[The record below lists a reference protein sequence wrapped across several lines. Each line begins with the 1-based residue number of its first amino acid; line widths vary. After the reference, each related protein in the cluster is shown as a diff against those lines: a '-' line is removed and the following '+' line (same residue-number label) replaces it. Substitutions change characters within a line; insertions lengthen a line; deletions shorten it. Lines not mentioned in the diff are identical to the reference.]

1 MIMPLSEI
9 MLVVMGLLTVS
20 MMAAAICNYIPV
32 PYTVFLVILG
42 MFLGSLARQ
51 DIGLNF
57 LLDFQLTPDLVLYLF
72 LPVLI
77 FESAINLD
85 ARSLMK
91 DIAPILVLAIP
102 ALVISTT
109 IVGLGLWFIEDF
121 NIIYAL
127 IFGALISATDPV
139 AVISLF
145 KELGAPHR
153 LTVLVEGESLLNDAT
168 AIVLFNILLGISIW
182 GQFGVFDFYVAV
194 AEFLKVFFGGLGV
207 GIIIGIVTSELLN
220 RIHANI
226 SGYLIMSI
234 VVAYSSFAIS
244 EHIMHL
250 SGVMAVVSSAIT
262 LGLLGANRI
271 PQREKETV
279 DETWDILALVCN
291 SLLFLLVGLSVD
303 VSLLFSHLDTIF
315 VAIVLVLV
323 ARAAGIYTLVPSA
336 VSIFKLPNI
345 SMREK
350 HIMWWGGL
358 KGGLA
363 IAIVL
368 SIPTTM
374 PGRETLIYVTLGVVI
389 FSLLVNASTVRPLMR
404 KLGFD
409 KFTDQEEIELQHG
422 LKQSFSQAENILKI
436 FKKANIIPRST
447 KKIIQEKTKKIF
459 EVSESTSDTYTK
471 THYVKVTAL
480 RMEMKELKYLYDI
493 GFLQYYTYMNMKI
506 LLQRESD
513 NLELNEKKNAE
524 KNATT
529 KQSPF
534 IRLEKSIIKQLREHD
549 FASSFLSRYQ
559 YLRFSQTLQR
569 NIAGL
574 LICKKVMEK
583 IDSLDDVEG
592 KIKKNI
598 INQYKQRHD
607 RRKKRLEDISAN
619 FPEFYER
626 YETRLFEKVSLNAA
640 DFFIREAYNNS
651 EFGTKIF
658 VNIKKRIDD
667 AINELPKIT
676 DSIPVLQ
683 PREMIAMV
691 PLLQGLSDK
700 LIDQLSN
707 RAKELTFLQ
716 GDLVI
721 EQGEKGDSLYIIN
734 HGELTIYKTE
744 HIDKPIA
751 ELKSGDFFG
760 EMALLGEQVRTAN
773 VKVNKPT
780 SLLRLTRKDVLLM
793 AENEPELKNRLER
806 AIEERK

>member
-1 MIMPLSEI
+1 MPLSEI

-524 KNATT
+524 KNATI

-583 IDSLDDVEG
+583 IEDLDDVESE
-592 KIKKNI
+592 IKKNI

>member
-1 MIMPLSEI
+1 MPLSEI

-447 KKIIQEKTKKIF
+447 KKIIEEKTKKIF
-459 EVSESTSDTYTK
+459 EVSESSSDAYTE

-524 KNATT
+524 KNATI

-780 SLLRLTRKDVLLM
+780 SLLRLTRKDILLM

-806 AIEERK
+806 AAEERK

>member
-9 MLVVMGLLTVS
+9 MLVLMGLLTVS

-524 KNATT
+524 KNATI

-592 KIKKNI
+592 EIKKNI

>member
-1 MIMPLSEI
+1 MPLSEI

-524 KNATT
+524 KNATI

-574 LICKKVMEK
+574 LICKKVTEK
-583 IDSLDDVEG
+583 IDGLDDIDSE
-592 KIKKNI
+592 IKKNI

>member
-1 MIMPLSEI
+1 MPLSEI

-279 DETWDILALVCN
+279 DETWDIIALVCN

-524 KNATT
+524 KNATI

-592 KIKKNI
+592 EIKKNI

>member
-9 MLVVMGLLTVS
+9 ILVVMGLLTVS
-20 MMAAAICNYIPV
+20 MMAAAICNYIPI

-42 MFLGSLARQ
+42 MFFGSLARQ
-51 DIGLNF
+51 DVGLNF

-374 PGRETLIYVTLGVVI
+374 SGRETLIYVTLGVVI

-459 EVSESTSDTYTK
+459 EVSESTSDSYTK
-471 THYVKVTAL
+471 THYIKVTAL

-583 IDSLDDVEG
+583 IDSLDDVESE
-592 KIKKNI
+592 IKKNI

-607 RRKKRLEDISAN
+607 RRKKRLEYISAN

-793 AENEPELKNRLER
+793 AETEPELKNRLEK

>member
-1 MIMPLSEI
+1 MPLSEI

-102 ALVISTT
+102 ALVISTA
-109 IVGLGLWFIEDF
+109 IIGLGLWFIKDF

-524 KNATT
+524 KNATI

-592 KIKKNI
+592 EIKKNI

>member
-1 MIMPLSEI
+1 
-9 MLVVMGLLTVS
+9 
-20 MMAAAICNYIPV
+20 
-32 PYTVFLVILG
+32 
-42 MFLGSLARQ
+42 
-51 DIGLNF
+51 
-57 LLDFQLTPDLVLYLF
+57 
-72 LPVLI
+72 
-77 FESAINLD
+77 
-85 ARSLMK
+85 
-91 DIAPILVLAIP
+91 
-102 ALVISTT
+102 
-109 IVGLGLWFIEDF
+109 
-121 NIIYAL
+121 
-127 IFGALISATDPV
+127 
-139 AVISLF
+139 
-145 KELGAPHR
+145 
-153 LTVLVEGESLLNDAT
+153 
-168 AIVLFNILLGISIW
+168 
-182 GQFGVFDFYVAV
+182 
-194 AEFLKVFFGGLGV
+194 
-207 GIIIGIVTSELLN
+207 
-220 RIHANI
+220 
-226 SGYLIMSI
+226 
-234 VVAYSSFAIS
+234 
-244 EHIMHL
+244 
-250 SGVMAVVSSAIT
+250 
-262 LGLLGANRI
+262 
-271 PQREKETV
+271 
-279 DETWDILALVCN
+279 
-291 SLLFLLVGLSVD
+291 
-303 VSLLFSHLDTIF
+303 
-315 VAIVLVLV
+315 
-323 ARAAGIYTLVPSA
+323 
-336 VSIFKLPNI
+336 
-345 SMREK
+345 
-350 HIMWWGGL
+350 MWWGGL

-524 KNATT
+524 KNATI

-592 KIKKNI
+592 EIKKNI

>member
-1 MIMPLSEI
+1 MPLSEI
-9 MLVVMGLLTVS
+9 MLVLMGLLTVS

-102 ALVISTT
+102 ALVISTA
-109 IVGLGLWFIEDF
+109 IIGLGLWFIKDF

-459 EVSESTSDTYTK
+459 EVSESTSDTYTE

-524 KNATT
+524 KNATI

-592 KIKKNI
+592 EIKKNI

>member
-1 MIMPLSEI
+1 MPLSEI

-57 LLDFQLTPDLVLYLF
+57 LIDFQLTPDLVLYLF

-102 ALVISTT
+102 ALVISTA
-109 IVGLGLWFIEDF
+109 IIGLGLWFIKDF

-459 EVSESTSDTYTK
+459 EVSESTSDTYTE

-513 NLELNEKKNAE
+513 NLELNKKKNAE
-524 KNATT
+524 KNATI

-592 KIKKNI
+592 EIKKNI

>member
-1 MIMPLSEI
+1 MPLSEI

-459 EVSESTSDTYTK
+459 EVSENTSDTYTK

-524 KNATT
+524 KNVTI

-592 KIKKNI
+592 EIKKNI

>member
-1 MIMPLSEI
+1 MPLSEI

-447 KKIIQEKTKKIF
+447 KKIIEEKTKKIF

-524 KNATT
+524 KNATI

-592 KIKKNI
+592 EIKKNI

>member
-1 MIMPLSEI
+1 MPLSEI
-9 MLVVMGLLTVS
+9 MLVLMGLLTIS
-20 MMAAAICNYIPV
+20 MMAAAVCNYIPV

-51 DIGLNF
+51 DVGLNL

-91 DIAPILVLAIP
+91 DIAPILILAIP
-102 ALVISTT
+102 ALVISTA
-109 IVGLGLWFIEDF
+109 IIGLGLWFIKDF

-244 EHIMHL
+244 EHVMHL

-262 LGLLGANRI
+262 LGLLGVNRI

-291 SLLFLLVGLSVD
+291 SLLFLLVGLSID

-315 VAIVLVLV
+315 VAIVLVLI

-336 VSIFKLPNI
+336 VSIFNLPNI

-374 PGRETLIYVTLGVVI
+374 PARETLIYVTLGVVI

-436 FKKANIIPRST
+436 FKKANILPRST
-447 KKIIQEKTKKIF
+447 KKIIEEKTKKIF
-459 EVSESTSDTYTK
+459 ELSESTSDMYTE

-480 RMEMKELKYLYDI
+480 RIEMKELKYLYDI

-513 NLELNEKKNAE
+513 SLEQDEKKNIK
-524 KNATT
+524 KNITT
-529 KQSPF
+529 RQSPF
-534 IRLEKSIIKQLREHD
+534 IKLEKSIIKQLREHD

-583 IDSLDDVEG
+583 IYGLDDIESE
-592 KIKKNI
+592 IKKNI
-598 INQYKQRHD
+598 INEYKQRHD
-607 RRKKRLEDISAN
+607 RRKERLEDISTN

-651 EFGTKIF
+651 EFGAKIF

-683 PREMIAMV
+683 PRDMIAMV

-700 LIDQLSN
+700 VIDQLSN
-707 RAKELTFLQ
+707 RAKSLTFLQ

-744 HIDKPIA
+744 NKDKPIA

-793 AENEPELKNRLER
+793 AESEPELKNRLEK

>member
-1 MIMPLSEI
+1 MPLSEI
-9 MLVVMGLLTVS
+9 MLVLMGLLTIS
-20 MMAAAICNYIPV
+20 MMAAAVCNYIPV

-51 DIGLNF
+51 DVGLNL

-91 DIAPILVLAIP
+91 DIAPILILAIP
-102 ALVISTT
+102 ALVISTA
-109 IVGLGLWFIEDF
+109 IIGLGLWFIKDF

-182 GQFGVFDFYVAV
+182 GQFGIFDFYVAV

-244 EHIMHL
+244 EHVMHL

-291 SLLFLLVGLSVD
+291 SLLFLLVGLSID

-315 VAIVLVLV
+315 VAIVLVLI

-336 VSIFKLPNI
+336 VSIFNLPNI

-374 PGRETLIYVTLGVVI
+374 PARETLIYVTLGVVI

-459 EVSESTSDTYTK
+459 ELSESTSDSFTE

-480 RMEMKELKYLYDI
+480 RIEMKELKYLYDI

-513 NLELNEKKNAE
+513 SLEQDEKKNIE
-524 KNATT
+524 KNITIR
-529 KQSPF
+529 QSPF
-534 IRLEKSIIKQLREHD
+534 IKLEKSIIKQLREHD

-583 IDSLDDVEG
+583 IDGLDDIESE
-592 KIKKNI
+592 IKENI
-598 INQYKQRHD
+598 INEYKQRHD
-607 RRKKRLEDISAN
+607 RRKERLEDISTN

-651 EFGTKIF
+651 EFGAKIF

-683 PREMIAMV
+683 TRDMIAMV

-700 LIDQLSN
+700 VIDQLSD
-707 RAKELTFLQ
+707 RAKSLTFLQ

-744 HIDKPIA
+744 HKDKPIA

-773 VKVNKPT
+773 VKANKPT

-793 AENEPELKNRLER
+793 AESEPELKNRLEKVM
-806 AIEERK
+806 EERK

>member
-1 MIMPLSEI
+1 MPLSEI

-102 ALVISTT
+102 ALVISTA
-109 IVGLGLWFIEDF
+109 IIGLGLWFIKDF

-524 KNATT
+524 KNATI

-592 KIKKNI
+592 EIKKNI

-793 AENEPELKNRLER
+793 AESEPELKNRLEK

>member
-1 MIMPLSEI
+1 MPLSEI
-9 MLVVMGLLTVS
+9 MLVLMGLLTIS
-20 MMAAAICNYIPV
+20 MMAAAVCNYIPV

-51 DIGLNF
+51 DVGLNL

-91 DIAPILVLAIP
+91 DIAPILILAIP
-102 ALVISTT
+102 ALVISTA
-109 IVGLGLWFIEDF
+109 IIGLGLWFIKDF

-182 GQFGVFDFYVAV
+182 GQFGIFDFYVAV

-244 EHIMHL
+244 EHVMHL

-262 LGLLGANRI
+262 LGLLGVNRI

-291 SLLFLLVGLSVD
+291 SLLFLLVGLSID

-315 VAIVLVLV
+315 VAIVLVLI

-336 VSIFKLPNI
+336 VSIFNLPNI

-374 PGRETLIYVTLGVVI
+374 PARETLIYVTLGVVI

-436 FKKANIIPRST
+436 FKKANILPRST
-447 KKIIQEKTKKIF
+447 KKIIEEKTKKIF
-459 EVSESTSDTYTK
+459 ELSESTSDMYTE

-480 RMEMKELKYLYDI
+480 RIEMKELKYLYDI

-513 NLELNEKKNAE
+513 SLEQDEKKNIK
-524 KNATT
+524 KNITT
-529 KQSPF
+529 RQSPF
-534 IRLEKSIIKQLREHD
+534 IKLEKSIIKQLREHD

-583 IDSLDDVEG
+583 IDGLDDIESE
-592 KIKKNI
+592 IKKNI
-598 INQYKQRHD
+598 INEYKQRHD
-607 RRKKRLEDISAN
+607 RRKERLEDISTN

-640 DFFIREAYNNS
+640 DFFVREAYNNS

-683 PREMIAMV
+683 PRDMIAMV

-700 LIDQLSN
+700 VIDQLSN
-707 RAKELTFLQ
+707 RAKSLTFLQ

-744 HIDKPIA
+744 NKDKPIA

-793 AENEPELKNRLER
+793 AESEPELKNRLEK

>member
-1 MIMPLSEI
+1 MPLSEI
-9 MLVVMGLLTVS
+9 MLVLMGLLTVS

-524 KNATT
+524 KNATI

-549 FASSFLSRYQ
+549 FASSLLSRYQ

-592 KIKKNI
+592 EIKKNI

>member
-1 MIMPLSEI
+1 MPLSEI
-9 MLVVMGLLTVS
+9 MLVLMGLLTVS

-513 NLELNEKKNAE
+513 NLELNKKMNAE
-524 KNATT
+524 KNATI

-534 IRLEKSIIKQLREHD
+534 IRLDMSIIKQLRELD

-559 YLRFSQTLQR
+559 YLRFSQTLHR

-592 KIKKNI
+592 EIKKNI

-744 HIDKPIA
+744 HKDKPIA

-773 VKVNKPT
+773 VKANKPT

-793 AENEPELKNRLER
+793 AESEPELKNRLER
-806 AIEERK
+806 AVEERK

>member
-1 MIMPLSEI
+1 MPLSEI
-9 MLVVMGLLTVS
+9 ILVIMGLLAVS
-20 MMAAAICNYIPV
+20 MVAAAICSYIPI

-42 MFLGSLARQ
+42 MFIGSLARQ
-51 DIGLNF
+51 NNELNF
-57 LLDFQLTPDLVLYLF
+57 LLDFQLSPDLVLYLF
-72 LPVLI
+72 LPVLV

-91 DIAPILVLAIP
+91 DIAPILILAIP
-102 ALVISTT
+102 ALVISTA
-109 IVGLGLWFIEDF
+109 IIGLGLWFIKDF

-524 KNATT
+524 KNATI

-592 KIKKNI
+592 EIKKNI

>member
-1 MIMPLSEI
+1 MPLSEI
-9 MLVVMGLLTVS
+9 MLVLMGLLTVS

-102 ALVISTT
+102 ALVISTA
-109 IVGLGLWFIEDF
+109 IIGLGLWFIKDF

-279 DETWDILALVCN
+279 DETWDILALVCI
-291 SLLFLLVGLSVD
+291 SLLFFLVGLSVD

-524 KNATT
+524 KNATI

-574 LICKKVMEK
+574 LIRKKVMEK
-583 IDSLDDVEG
+583 IDSLDYVEG
-592 KIKKNI
+592 VFKKNI

>member
-1 MIMPLSEI
+1 MPLSEI

-250 SGVMAVVSSAIT
+250 SGVMEVVSSAIT

-524 KNATT
+524 KNATI

-592 KIKKNI
+592 EIKKNI

>member
-1 MIMPLSEI
+1 MPLSEI

-524 KNATT
+524 KNATI

>member
-1 MIMPLSEI
+1 MPLSEI

-291 SLLFLLVGLSVD
+291 SLLFLLVGLSID

-524 KNATT
+524 KNATI

-592 KIKKNI
+592 EIKKNI

>member
-524 KNATT
+524 KNATI

-592 KIKKNI
+592 EIKKNI

-760 EMALLGEQVRTAN
+760 EMALLGEQVGTAN

>member
-1 MIMPLSEI
+1 MPLSEI

-524 KNATT
+524 KNATI

-592 KIKKNI
+592 EIKKNI

-721 EQGEKGDSLYIIN
+721 EQGEKGDSLYIII

>member
-1 MIMPLSEI
+1 MPLSEI

-524 KNATT
+524 KNATI

-592 KIKKNI
+592 EIKKNI

>member
-1 MIMPLSEI
+1 MPLSEI

-315 VAIVLVLV
+315 VAIVLVLI

-524 KNATT
+524 KNATI

-592 KIKKNI
+592 EIKKNI